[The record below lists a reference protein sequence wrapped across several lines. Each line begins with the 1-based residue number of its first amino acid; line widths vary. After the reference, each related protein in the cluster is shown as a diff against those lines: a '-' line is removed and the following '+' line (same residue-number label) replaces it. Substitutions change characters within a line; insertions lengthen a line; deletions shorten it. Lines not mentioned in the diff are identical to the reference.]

1 MTTKAVR
8 STLVKLSQLTLQ
20 EAKFS
25 VHSPH
30 PPFYFLFICLF
41 FGALPGE
48 LSSETEAF
56 DLHQGIK
63 ILGGKKKKN
72 LFKPFAEKGLKKLL
86 QEFTL
91 RVESISKY

>member
-1 MTTKAVR
+1 MKQ
-8 STLVKLSQLTLQ
+8 K
-20 EAKFS
+20 
-25 VHSPH
+25 H
-30 PPFYFLFICLF
+30 
-41 FGALPGE
+41 
-48 LSSETEAF
+48 F

-63 ILGGKKKKN
+63 TLGGKKT